1 MWWIAGMDEQARTIL
16 AKVRARTRTDEKA
29 QREATSRLME
39 SIADLAADVG
49 FDASKLKGETWFE
62 AAIIWADEK
71 DRGPWVRFAMEA
83 DGSISFRSGVG
94 KKRESENRPVPVHF
108 NPLRYAGVW
117 EGDEEDSV
125 TPPEGLPTPK
135 KSALKVMA
143 EIIDAAFHDPS

>member
-1 MWWIAGMDEQARTIL
+1 MWWIAAMDEQARTIV
-16 AKVRARTRTDEKA
+16 ARVRARTRLDEKA

-94 KKRESENRPVPVHF
+94 KKRESENRAVPVHF

-125 TPPEGLPTPK
+125 TPPEGLPMPK

-143 EIIDAAFHDPS
+143 EIVDAAFHDPS